1 MKLQAETKK
10 SGSLR
15 PEKIIWL
22 RRLSFLQMNVIC
34 AAGKEQLYKPASNAK
49 KLSVRTAPLSSR
61 KQKAKLSAAIT
72 VRTVGDK
79 KCLL

>member
-15 PEKIIWL
+15 AEKIIWL

-34 AAGKEQLYKPASNAK
+34 VAGKEQRYRPASNAK
-49 KLSVRTAPLSSR
+49 KQSVRTALLSSL

-72 VRTVGDK
+72 ARTVGD
-79 KCLL
+79 